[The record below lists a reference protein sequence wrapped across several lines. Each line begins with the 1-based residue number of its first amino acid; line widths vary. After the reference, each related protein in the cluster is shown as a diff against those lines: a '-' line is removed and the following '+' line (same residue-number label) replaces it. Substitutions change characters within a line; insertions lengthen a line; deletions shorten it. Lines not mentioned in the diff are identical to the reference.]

1 MAGFRNRAHR
11 ITERLEVPSLKAKLQ
26 LLFRSGRNQRITNVA
41 SLDREP
47 RLSQQRSFRQ
57 YYRNDRAN
65 AIPADLVDPFLD
77 LFCLSEE
84 ELRLPYRRF
93 EILLQRDKTKGGR
106 LSWSGAEAPFPKP
119 SQFRTD
125 GARGGFAWERLGIA
139 VEFVS
144 ESAAAPIEADD
155 IFLFNLRRR

>member
-11 ITERLEVPSLKAKLQ
+11 ITGRLEVPSLKAKLQ

-41 SLDREP
+41 SLDREL

-93 EILLQRDKTKGGR
+93 EILLRRDKTKEGR
-106 LSWSGAEAPFPKP
+106 L
-119 SQFRTD
+119 R
-125 GARGGFAWERLGIA
+125 
-139 VEFVS
+139 
-144 ESAAAPIEADD
+144 AAAECIFHAGRAASKQLIVLRADFD
-155 IFLFNLRRR
+155 VVA